1 MLKVNNVDDARDDDN
16 DNDDD
21 GNSGNALL
29 CVS

>member
-1 MLKVNNVDDARDDDN
+1 MLKVNNVDDARQDDDN

-29 CVS
+29 